1 MTAPMTVLQVIP
13 ALRAGGAEAGCLQ
26 VTRALV
32 AAGHRALV
40 LSEGGRLEAEL
51 EAVGGELIRGP
62 VARRSPLAIYRNAAL
77 MARLVREYDVDIL
90 HARSRAPAWSAFL
103 AARRTGAAFMTTYHS
118 GYSEQNRLKHLYNS
132 VMVRGRR
139 VIAVSDYMAHLIR
152 QRYGTPAARIAVVHR
167 GVDPSDFDPARI
179 DPAGLE
185 ALRRSWQLRRRD
197 KVILLA
203 GRLAARKGQAVLIE
217 AAAQLDRQGVNDF
230 VCLLVGDL
238 QGREKYRDAI
248 LAAAAQQ
255 GLAGRVRFTGH
266 RTDMAAIYALADVSL
281 CVSENEG
288 FPRVALEAQAMGTPV
303 IVSDTGP
310 GREVALTPPDT
321 PPGRATGLR
330 VAYNDAGALAAAL
343 ADMLGWPEEKR
354 RAMGRR
360 GSAFVL
366 ERFTVPVMC
375 ARTLRV
381 YRQVHE
387 EARRLPRA

>member
-1 MTAPMTVLQVIP
+1 MTAPFTVLQVIP
-13 ALRAGGAEAGCLQ
+13 ALRSGGAEAGCLQ
-26 VTRALV
+26 VARALT

-40 LSEGGRLEAEL
+40 LSEGGRLEEDLA
-51 EAVGGELIRGP
+51 AAGGELIRAP

-90 HARSRAPAWSAFL
+90 HARSRAPAWSAYL
-103 AARRTGAAFMTTYHS
+103 AARRTGVAFMTTYHS
-118 GYSEQNRLKHLYNS
+118 GYSEQNRLKNLYNS

-139 VIAVSDYMAHLIR
+139 VIAVSDYMARLIR
-152 QRYGTPAARIAVVHR
+152 QRYGTPEERIAVIHR
-167 GVDPSDFDPARI
+167 GVDPAVFDPARV

-185 ALRRSWQLRRRD
+185 ALRQGWNIRPRD

-217 AAAQLDRQGVNDF
+217 AAAQLNRQGMDDF

-248 LAAAAQQ
+248 LTAAARQ

-266 RTDMAAIYALADVSL
+266 RADMAAIYALADVSL

-288 FPRVALEAQAMGTPV
+288 FPRVALEAQAMATPV

-310 GREVALTPPDT
+310 GREVALTPPDA
-321 PPGRATGLR
+321 PPDRATGLR

-343 ADMLGWPEEKR
+343 ADMLAWPEERR

-366 ERFTVPVMC
+366 GRYTVPVMC
-375 ARTLRV
+375 ARTLKV
-381 YRQVHE
+381 YRQVIE
-387 EARRLPRA
+387 ETRR